1 MLDKVL
7 SQVTKVAIGV
17 GLAFW
22 AIGIGIGLYVGFNV
36 IVLDKDFGSG
46 RFSGKR
52 IQRLEKIHDR
62 LHHSG

>member
-7 SQVTKVAIGV
+7 TQVTKVAIGI

-22 AIGIGIGLYVGFNV
+22 AIAIGIGLYVGFNV